1 MVERMILTK
10 TLKHTWNLSKELD
23 QAKQVAEFAIS
34 NRDKLTTKW
43 VKEIG
48 LKSAISNQ
56 ILRKYGRNKYCKKI
70 NSVNLTIPGRDI
82 KVSHDRLHI
91 KIVPLQL
98 ELKIDYFPVFE
109 KIHQVEI
116 SDTEIFISYSVR
128 EDELKIVDI
137 YVGVDLNA
145 TGHICVAANP
155 ATGLVLKM
163 GKLANHFRRKYRG
176 RKKCGNF
183 MRDLDHKLSR
193 GIVNYCLGNNC
204 GVALEQLKGVRP
216 KKSKGK
222 KLNGLLHSW
231 SFFRLQTFIQYKA
244 KLVGVPVVFVDPS
257 FTSQACSR
265 CGEIGNRK
273 EKTFKCSCGHVD
285 HADANAAFNIGRLAA
300 DRDVVKRCT
309 GTPPKNH

>member
-1 MVERMILTK
+1 MILTK
-10 TLKHTWNLSKELD
+10 VLTHKWDLSKELE
-23 QAKQVAEFAIS
+23 QAKKVAEFAIS
-34 NRDKLTTKW
+34 NRDKLTSKW
-43 VKEIG
+43 VKTIG

-56 ILRKYGRNKYCKKI
+56 ILKKYGRNTKCKEVT
-70 NSVNLTIPGRDI
+70 NVNL
-82 KVSHDRLHI
+82 
-91 KIVPLQL
+91 IVPAQN
-98 ELKIDYFPVFE
+98 LKITDLILKIIPLKLEVDLSYLPPFE
-109 KIHQVEI
+109 KINQVEI
-116 SDTEIFISYSVR
+116 SATTIFISYTVK
-128 EDELKIVDI
+128 EDELKTVTE

-145 TGHICVAANP
+145 TGHILVAANP

-193 GIVNYCLGNNC
+193 GIVNYCLKNNC
-204 GVALEQLKGVRP
+204 GIALERLKGIRP
-216 KKSKGK
+216 KKGKGK

-244 KLVGVPVVFVDPS
+244 KLAGVPVVFVDPS
-257 FTSQACSR
+257 YTSQACSR

-309 GTPPKNH
+309 DTPSLEPLTL

>member
-1 MVERMILTK
+1 MILTK
-10 TLKHTWNLSKELD
+10 VLTHKWDLSKELEK
-23 QAKQVAEFAIS
+23 AKQVAEFAIA

-43 VKEIG
+43 AKTIG
-48 LKSAISNQ
+48 LKSAIANQ
-56 ILRKYGRNKYCKKI
+56 ILRKYGRNKKCKTVI
-70 NSVNLTIPGRDI
+70 SVNLIVDAQSLKISKDYQKLR
-82 KVSHDRLHI
+82 
-91 KIVPLQL
+91 IVPLKL
-98 ELKIDYFPVFE
+98 EIDLKYFPANELKDVKEF
-109 KIHQVEI
+109 
-116 SDTEIFISYSVR
+116 
-128 EDELKIVDI
+128 
-137 YVGVDLNA
+137 VGVDLNA
-145 TGHICVAANP
+145 TGHILVAANP
-155 ATGLVLKM
+155 ATGLVLKV

-193 GIVNYCLGNNC
+193 GIVNYCLENNC
-204 GVALEQLKGVRP
+204 GIALEQLKGVRP

-244 KLVGVPVVFVDPS
+244 KLAGVPVVFVDPS
-257 FTSQACSR
+257 YTSQACSR

-309 GTPPKNH
+309 DTPPLEPLML

>member
-1 MVERMILTK
+1 MILTK
-10 TLKHTWNLSKELD
+10 ALTHKWDLSKELE

-43 VKEIG
+43 VKAVG
-48 LKSAISNQ
+48 LKSIISNQ
-56 ILRKYGRNKYCKKI
+56 ILRKYGRNKKCKEVKL
-70 NSVNLTIPGRDI
+70 VNL
-82 KVSHDRLHI
+82 
-91 KIVPLQL
+91 IVPRQGLKVDGKT
-98 ELKIDYFPVFE
+98 LKIISLKLEVDLTHLLTFE
-109 KIHQVEI
+109 KINQVEI
-116 SDTEIFISYSVR
+116 SDTKIFVSYTVK
-128 EDELKIVDI
+128 EEQEKVVENW
-137 YVGVDLNA
+137 VGVDLNA
-145 TGHICVAANP
+145 TGHILVAANP

-193 GIVNYCLGNNC
+193 GIVNYCLNNNC
-204 GVALEQLKGVRP
+204 GIALENLKGIRP

-231 SFFRLQTFIQYKA
+231 SFYRLQTFIKYKA
-244 KLVGVPVVFVDPS
+244 KLVGVPVIFVDPS
-257 FTSQACSR
+257 YTSQACSR
-265 CGEIGNRK
+265 CGERGNRNGK
-273 EKTFKCSCGHVD
+273 NFKCSCGHVD

-309 GTPPKNH
+309 DTPPLEPLML